1 MRRNISHTR
10 TSLLGLL
17 PVSLDPL
24 SLTVETVKLNYRAP
38 CRDADGYNRHTGNK
52 THWLKSS
59 LELMSEE
66 AGPHLSFYILIRTIN
81 SFLS

>member
-10 TSLLGLL
+10 TSLLGPV

-52 THWLKSS
+52 THWLKPS
-59 LELMSEE
+59 LEFMSEE
-66 AGPHLSFYILIRTIN
+66 AGPHLSFYVLIRTIN